1 MRVLKSKVYGKV
13 QGVWFRKYT
22 LDSAR
27 DIGVVGMVKNLADG
41 TVLVN
46 ASGKDE
52 NLRKF
57 KELLENGSPNSIV
70 DKIDYSWEDSSI
82 EYSTFE
88 IEYK

>member
-1 MRVLKSKVYGKV
+1 MRVLKAKVSGKV

-27 DIGVVGMVKNLADG
+27 DLGVVGMVKNLVDR

-57 KELLENGSPNSIV
+57 KELLEIGSPNSRV

-82 EYSTFE
+82 KYLTFE
-88 IEYK
+88 IEY

>member
-1 MRVLKSKVYGKV
+1 MRVLKAKVCGKV
-13 QGVWFRKYT
+13 QGVWFRKYA

-27 DIGVVGMVKNLADG
+27 DIGIVGMVKNLGDG

-46 ASGKDE
+46 ASGDDE

-57 KELLENGSPNSIV
+57 KEHLKNGSPNSII
-70 DKIDYSWEDSSI
+70 DKIDYSWEDSSV

-88 IEYK
+88 IEY

>member
-1 MRVLKSKVYGKV
+1 MRVLKAKVYGKV

-27 DIGVVGMVKNLADG
+27 DIGVVGLVKNLVDG

-57 KELLENGSPNSIV
+57 KELLENGSPNSRV

-88 IEYK
+88 IEY

>member
-1 MRVLKSKVYGKV
+1 MRVLKAKVYGKV

-27 DIGVVGMVKNLADG
+27 DIGVVGMFKNLVDG

-46 ASGKDE
+46 AAGKNE
-52 NLRKF
+52 NLREF
-57 KELLENGSPNSIV
+57 KELLENGSTNSRV
-70 DKIDYSWEDSSI
+70 DKIDYSWEDLSI

-88 IEYK
+88 IEY

>member
-1 MRVLKSKVYGKV
+1 MRVLKAKVSGKV

-22 LDSAR
+22 LHSAR
-27 DIGVVGMVKNLADG
+27 DLAIVGMVKNLVDG

-52 NLRKF
+52 NLREF
-57 KELLENGSPNSIV
+57 KRLLKTGSPNSRV

-82 EYSTFE
+82 KYSTFE
-88 IEYK
+88 IEY

>member
-1 MRVLKSKVYGKV
+1 MRVLKAKVSGKV

-27 DIGVVGMVKNLADG
+27 DLGVVGMVKNLVDR

-57 KELLENGSPNSIV
+57 KELLENGSPNSRV

-82 EYSTFE
+82 KYSTFE
-88 IEYK
+88 IEY

>member
-1 MRVLKSKVYGKV
+1 MRVLKAKVSGKV

-27 DIGVVGMVKNLADG
+27 DLAIVGMVKNLVDG
-41 TVLVN
+41 SVLVN

-52 NLRKF
+52 NLREF
-57 KELLENGSPNSIV
+57 KRFLENGSPKSRV

-82 EYSTFE
+82 KYLTFE
-88 IEYK
+88 IEY

>member
-1 MRVLKSKVYGKV
+1 MRVLKAKVYGKV
-13 QGVWFRKYT
+13 QGVWFRKYA

-27 DIGVVGMVKNLADG
+27 NIGVVGMVKNLVDG

-57 KELLENGSPNSIV
+57 KELLENGSPNSRV

-82 EYSTFE
+82 KYSTFE
-88 IEYK
+88 IEY

>member
-1 MRVLKSKVYGKV
+1 MRVLKAKVSGKV

-27 DIGVVGMVKNLADG
+27 DIGVVGMVKNLVDG

-46 ASGKDE
+46 VSGDDE

-57 KELLENGSPNSIV
+57 KELLENGSPNSRV
-70 DKIDYSWEDSSI
+70 DKIDYSWEDSSV

-88 IEYK
+88 IEY

>member
-1 MRVLKSKVYGKV
+1 MRVLKAKVYGKV

-22 LDSAR
+22 FDSAR
-27 DIGVVGMVKNLADG
+27 DIGVVGMVKNLVDG

-57 KELLENGSPNSIV
+57 KELLENGSPNSRV

-88 IEYK
+88 IEY

>member
-1 MRVLKSKVYGKV
+1 MRVLKAKVYGKV

-27 DIGVVGMVKNLADG
+27 DLGVVGMVKNLVDR

-57 KELLENGSPNSIV
+57 KELLENGSPHSRV

-88 IEYK
+88 IEY

>member
-1 MRVLKSKVYGKV
+1 MRVLKAKVSGKV
-13 QGVWFRKYT
+13 QGVWFRKYA

-27 DIGVVGMVKNLADG
+27 DIGVVGMVKNLVDG

-46 ASGKDE
+46 VSGDDE

-57 KELLENGSPNSIV
+57 KELLENGSPNSRV

-82 EYSTFE
+82 KYLTFE
-88 IEYK
+88 IEY

>member
-1 MRVLKSKVYGKV
+1 MRVLKAKVSGKV
-13 QGVWFRKYT
+13 QGVWFRKYA

-27 DIGVVGMVKNLADG
+27 DIGVVGMVKNLVDG

-57 KELLENGSPNSIV
+57 KELLEIGSPNSRV

-82 EYSTFE
+82 KYLTFE
-88 IEYK
+88 IEY

>member
-1 MRVLKSKVYGKV
+1 MRVLKAKVYGKV

-27 DIGVVGMVKNLADG
+27 DIGVVGMVKNLVDG

-46 ASGKDE
+46 VSGDDE

-57 KELLENGSPNSIV
+57 KELLENGSPNSRV

-82 EYSTFE
+82 KYSTFE
-88 IEYK
+88 IEY

>member
-1 MRVLKSKVYGKV
+1 MRVLKAKVSGKV

-27 DIGVVGMVKNLADG
+27 DIGVVGMVKNLVDG

-57 KELLENGSPNSIV
+57 KELLENGSPNSRV

-82 EYSTFE
+82 KYLTFE
-88 IEYK
+88 IEY

>member
-1 MRVLKSKVYGKV
+1 MRVLKAKVSGKV

-27 DIGVVGMVKNLADG
+27 DIGVVGMVKNLVDG

-46 ASGKDE
+46 VSGDDE

-70 DKIDYSWEDSSI
+70 DKIDYSWEDSCV

-88 IEYK
+88 IEY

>member
-1 MRVLKSKVYGKV
+1 MRVLKAKVSGKV

-27 DIGVVGMVKNLADG
+27 DIGVVGMVKNLVDG

-46 ASGKDE
+46 ASGKKK
-52 NLRKF
+52 NLREF
-57 KELLENGSPNSIV
+57 KELLENGSPNSRV
-70 DKIDYSWEDSSI
+70 DKIDYSWENLSI

-88 IEYK
+88 IEY

>member
-1 MRVLKSKVYGKV
+1 MRVLKAKVYGKV

-27 DIGVVGMVKNLADG
+27 DIGVVGMVKNLVDG

-46 ASGKDE
+46 VSGDDE

-57 KELLENGSPNSIV
+57 KELLENGSPNSRV

-88 IEYK
+88 IEY

>member
-1 MRVLKSKVYGKV
+1 MRVLKAKVYGKV

-27 DIGVVGMVKNLADG
+27 DIGVVGMVKNLVDG

-46 ASGKDE
+46 ASGTNE
-52 NLRKF
+52 NLREF
-57 KELLENGSPNSIV
+57 KELLENGSNNSRV
-70 DKIDYSWEDSSI
+70 DKIDYSWEDLSI

-88 IEYK
+88 IEY

>member
-1 MRVLKSKVYGKV
+1 MRVLKAKVSGKV

-27 DIGVVGMVKNLADG
+27 DIGVVGMVKNLVDG

-57 KELLENGSPNSIV
+57 KELLENGSPNSRV

-82 EYSTFE
+82 KYSTFE
-88 IEYK
+88 IEY

>member
-1 MRVLKSKVYGKV
+1 MRVLKAKVSGKV
-13 QGVWFRKYT
+13 QGVWFRKYA

-27 DIGVVGMVKNLADG
+27 DIGVVGMVKNLVDG

-57 KELLENGSPNSIV
+57 KERLENGSPNSRV
-70 DKIDYSWEDSSI
+70 DRIDYSWEDSFV

-88 IEYK
+88 IEY

>member
-1 MRVLKSKVYGKV
+1 MKVLKAKVSGKV
-13 QGVWFRKYT
+13 QGVWFRKYA

-27 DIGVVGMVKNLADG
+27 DIGVVGMVKNLVDG

-46 ASGKDE
+46 VSGDDE

-57 KELLENGSPNSIV
+57 KELLENGSPNSRV
-70 DKIDYSWEDSSI
+70 DKIDYSWEDSSV

-88 IEYK
+88 IEY

>member
-1 MRVLKSKVYGKV
+1 MRVLKAKVYGKV

-27 DIGVVGMVKNLADG
+27 NIGVVGMVKNLVDG

-57 KELLENGSPNSIV
+57 KELLENGSPNSRV

-82 EYSTFE
+82 KYSTFE
-88 IEYK
+88 IEY

>member
-1 MRVLKSKVYGKV
+1 MRVLKAKVSGKV

-27 DIGVVGMVKNLADG
+27 DLAIVGMVKNLVDG

-52 NLRKF
+52 NLREF
-57 KELLENGSPNSIV
+57 KRFLENGSPNSRV

-82 EYSTFE
+82 KYLTFE
-88 IEYK
+88 IEY

>member
-1 MRVLKSKVYGKV
+1 MRVLKAKVSGKV

-27 DIGVVGMVKNLADG
+27 DIGVVGMVKNLVDG

-57 KELLENGSPNSIV
+57 KELLENGSPNSRV
-70 DKIDYSWEDSSI
+70 DKIDYSWEDSFI

-88 IEYK
+88 IEY

>member
-1 MRVLKSKVYGKV
+1 MRVLKAKVYGKV

-27 DIGVVGMVKNLADG
+27 DIGVVGMVKNLVDG

-52 NLRKF
+52 NLREF
-57 KELLENGSPNSIV
+57 KEFLENGSSNSRV
-70 DKIDYSWEDSSI
+70 DKIDYSWEDSSF

-88 IEYK
+88 IEY

>member
-1 MRVLKSKVYGKV
+1 MRVLKAKVSGKV

-27 DIGVVGMVKNLADG
+27 DIGVVGMVKNLVDG

-57 KELLENGSPNSIV
+57 KELLENGSPNSRV
-70 DKIDYSWEDSSI
+70 DKIDYSWEDSSV

-88 IEYK
+88 IEY

>member
-1 MRVLKSKVYGKV
+1 MRVLKAKVSGKV

-27 DIGVVGMVKNLADG
+27 GIGVVGMVKNLIDG

-57 KELLENGSPNSIV
+57 KELLENGTPNSRV

-82 EYSTFE
+82 KYLTFE
-88 IEYK
+88 IEY

>member
-1 MRVLKSKVYGKV
+1 MRVLKAKVYGKV

-27 DIGVVGMVKNLADG
+27 DIGVVGMVKNLVDG

-46 ASGKDE
+46 VSGKNE

-57 KELLENGSPNSIV
+57 KKLLENGSTNSTV
-70 DKIDYSWEDSSI
+70 DKIDYSWEDLSI

-88 IEYK
+88 IEY

>member
-1 MRVLKSKVYGKV
+1 MRVLKAKVSGKV
-13 QGVWFRKYT
+13 QGVWFRKYA

-27 DIGVVGMVKNLADG
+27 DIGVVGMVKNLVDG

-57 KELLENGSPNSIV
+57 KELLENGSPNSRV
-70 DKIDYSWEDSSI
+70 DKIDYSWEASSI
-82 EYSTFE
+82 KYSTFE
-88 IEYK
+88 IEY

>member
-1 MRVLKSKVYGKV
+1 MRVLKAKVYGKV

-27 DIGVVGMVKNLADG
+27 DIGVVGMVKNLVDG

-57 KELLENGSPNSIV
+57 KELLENGSPNSRV
-70 DKIDYSWEDSSI
+70 DKIDYSWEDSFI

-88 IEYK
+88 IEY